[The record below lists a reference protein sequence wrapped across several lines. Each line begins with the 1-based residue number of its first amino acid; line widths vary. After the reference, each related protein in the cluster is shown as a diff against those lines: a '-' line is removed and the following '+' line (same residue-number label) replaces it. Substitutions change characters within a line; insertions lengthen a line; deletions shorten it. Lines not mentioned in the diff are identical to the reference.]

1 MLTNAISILH
11 ISNYIRVQHHWAFA
25 LYSWSV
31 TCCSPLLGMPSFF
44 GRDANLA
51 PTPGKHPTHRRLTL
65 PGGALRRARTTR
77 QRQTAL
83 ECIWV
88 LAAWWRAECVVVWS
102 DCVHHPGASSVRVGG
117 RPQRH
122 LKVGRCV
129 PRALHNA
136 YIAWCSAN
144 VVYKRCNEYGRI
156 YCMSLVRCVRVWV
169 AKIWSRGTH
178 YDWIII
184 GLNIFISKL
193 IVKFSCIYQF
203 NRPNEPR
210 LYLPSQSPPTN
221 HGKSGVSLRPYTRIY
236 ATLLTETW
244 CN

>member
-1 MLTNAISILH
+1 MLSFACLMTR
-11 ISNYIRVQHHWAFA
+11 RVR
-25 LYSWSV
+25 
-31 TCCSPLLGMPSFF
+31 G
-44 GRDANLA
+44 
-51 PTPGKHPTHRRLTL
+51 
-65 PGGALRRARTTR
+65 
-77 QRQTAL
+77 
-83 ECIWV
+83 
-88 LAAWWRAECVVVWS
+88 CVVGLR
-102 DCVHHPGASSVRVGG
+102 VHHPGASSVRVCG

-156 YCMSLVRCVRVWV
+156 YCMSVVRCVRVWV

-193 IVKFSCIYQF
+193 IVKFS
-203 NRPNEPR
+203 
-210 LYLPSQSPPTN
+210 LYLPSFIFTFTISPRPTTAN
-221 HGKSGVSLRPYTRIY
+221 PVSVLGHILVYMQHCWRKLDAIKNTISQL
-236 ATLLTETW
+236 ANCTI
-244 CN
+244 